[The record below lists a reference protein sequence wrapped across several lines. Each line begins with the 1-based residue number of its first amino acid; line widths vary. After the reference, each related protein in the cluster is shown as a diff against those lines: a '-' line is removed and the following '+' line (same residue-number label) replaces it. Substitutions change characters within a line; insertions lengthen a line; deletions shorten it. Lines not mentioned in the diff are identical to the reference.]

1 MIRLIRWSHLHLAR
15 HVAVLWC
22 DDAFD
27 PPRLHRTVVEP
38 DHDLEGTRLLWVSGE
53 PLPDELH
60 AEVTHDLHC
69 AEDDTGFAPP
79 ARYYAGVT
87 C

>member
-1 MIRLIRWSHLHLAR
+1 VTRIVRWTHLPVAR
-15 HVAVLWC
+15 NLAVLWVDGLC
-22 DDAFD
+22 D

-38 DHDLEGTRLLWVSGE
+38 DHDIDGTRLLWVSGE

-60 AEVTHDLHC
+60 LEIVHDLHR
-69 AEDDTGFAPP
+69 AEDDTGFAPKP
-79 ARYYAGVT
+79 VYYAGVQ